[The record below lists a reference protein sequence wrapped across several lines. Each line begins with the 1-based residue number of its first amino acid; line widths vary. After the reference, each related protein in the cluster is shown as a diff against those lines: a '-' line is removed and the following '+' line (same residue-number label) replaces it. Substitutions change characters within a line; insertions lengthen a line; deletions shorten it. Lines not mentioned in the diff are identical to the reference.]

1 MRGGSAYGV
10 AVAWPGAVVEVLV
23 GGGVKGGREGLLQ
36 RLREVVLAGGALLAA
51 ARAADVLAAVLVLVQ
66 DPQPQRSQMLAH
78 RPVEGELARRGR
90 RGPTRPGVRC
100 WDVGADL
107 GCHARTVVLMHPQDD
122 VGMQAAAALDLQRM
136 SRSSTVVQEMAAV
149 VKMPAAAI
157 TPEAVWCAQPRC
169 LRARLV

>member
-1 MRGGSAYGV
+1 
-10 AVAWPGAVVEVLV
+10 
-23 GGGVKGGREGLLQ
+23 
-36 RLREVVLAGGALLAA
+36 
-51 ARAADVLAAVLVLVQ
+51 
-66 DPQPQRSQMLAH
+66 
-78 RPVEGELARRGR
+78 
-90 RGPTRPGVRC
+90 
-100 WDVGADL
+100 VGADL